1 VQLCTAFEITR
12 QALYKRR
19 RVQAVEQLHEHLIV
33 KRVHEVR
40 RRMPR
45 VGGRKLY
52 HMLRTDLQRM
62 HAKTLGRDKFF
73 DVLRRNGLLV
83 KRRKKYATTTN
94 SQHRFYVYDN
104 LLTDLVINRVNQ
116 VFVADITYI
125 RLHESFCYLA
135 LVTDVSSRNVVGYDL
150 SMSLSI
156 DGSLRAL
163 RMALRGVADP
173 RGLIHHSD
181 RGIQYCGHDYTSMLL
196 SKNCRISMGESGNPY
211 DNAIAERVNGILK
224 QEFLLD
230 STFSDFAT
238 AQKAVSE
245 AIETYNTYRPHLSL
259 DFETPAIRYAA

>member
-1 VQLCTAFEITR
+1 MCKAFEITR

-19 RVQAVEQLHEHLIV
+19 HVQAVEHLHEHLIV
-33 KRVHEVR
+33 ERVHEVR

-52 HMLRTDLQRM
+52 HMLGADLQCM
-62 HAKTLGRDKFF
+62 DAKTLGRDKFF

-94 SQHRFYVYDN
+94 SHHRFYVYDN
-104 LLTDLVINRVNQ
+104 LLTDLVINRVKQ

-125 RLHESFCYLA
+125 RLPESFCYLA
-135 LVTDVSSRNVVGYDL
+135 LVTDVSSRNVVGYDV
-150 SMSLSI
+150 SMSLTI

-163 RMALRGVADP
+163 RMALNGVTDA

-181 RGIQYCGHDYTSMLL
+181 RGIQYCSHDYTSLLL

-230 STFSDFAT
+230 CTFPDFAA
-238 AQKAVSE
+238 AQQAVSE
-245 AIETYNTYRPHLSL
+245 AIETYNTYRPHMSL
-259 DFETPAIRYAA
+259 GYDTPAMRYAA